1 MSIKTT
7 KSRKIFVGCNYFF
20 LTLLAL
26 LCIFPFIHLLALS
39 FSSDEFTSAGLVSLW
54 PKGFTIDAYSILIS
68 KPEFFRSFGISVLRT
83 IVGTLFGLI
92 IIILTAYPLS
102 KSNKVLRGRT
112 AIVWVFAFT
121 MFFGGGLAA
130 QYVLYQSL
138 GLIDNFLV
146 FILPGA
152 CDVWFVLMLM
162 NFFRGIPKEIEEAAI
177 LDGCNQ
183 FQILFRIFVPISLPS
198 IVTIILFTA
207 TGHWNS
213 WFDGVLFMNDPSQYP
228 LQSYLYVMLESSDP
242 AKLAGQSGTLT
253 PEQIEALKNI
263 GGKNIQAAQIFLGM
277 LPITLVYP
285 FVQRFFIKGI
295 TIGSVKG

>member
-1 MSIKTT
+1 MAIKTT
-7 KSRKIFVGCNYFF
+7 TSRKIFVCGNYFF
-20 LTLLAL
+20 LTILAL
-26 LCIFPFIHLLALS
+26 ICLFPFVHLLAIS
-39 FSSDEFTSAGLVSLW
+39 FSSDSYTSAGLVSLW
-54 PKGFTIDAYSILIS
+54 PKGFTIDAYSILIT
-68 KPEFFRSFGISVLRT
+68 KPEFFRAFGISVVRT
-83 IVGTLFGLI
+83 VVGTALSLV

-102 KSNKVLRGRT
+102 KSGKVLKGRT
-112 AIVWVFAFT
+112 AIVWIFAFT

-130 QYVLYQSL
+130 FYVLLNSL
-138 GLIDNFLV
+138 GMIDNYLT

-162 NFFRGIPKEIEEAAI
+162 NFFRGIPKEIEEAAV

-198 IVTIILFTA
+198 IFTIVLFTA

-213 WFDGVLFMNDPSQYP
+213 WFDGIVFMNDPSRYP
-228 LQSYLYVMLESSDP
+228 LQSYLYMMLESSDP
-242 AKLAGQSGTLT
+242 AKLAGASGTLT
-253 PEQIEALKNI
+253 PEQIEALKNL

-285 FVQRFFIKGI
+285 FVQRYFIKGI